1 MTHKKVTDIH
11 VRDLGLAHSGR
22 HLKHTNPTEFTLKK
36 LLVLPN
42 ARGIPATASA
52 QPPMAAIGKGV
63 QNEQIEVQQRTN
75 WTFKAVVRIAKNKLF
90 KGWNFMRVRKVVTRS
105 GKRFRGKFPSQKMNK
120 MVHWESLLERDAIFH
135 FEYHPLVVKYQEQPS
150 IEFYYDQH
158 GEQHR
163 YIPDFLVTFKDDS
176 ELLVEIKYVCDLA
189 SKKAR
194 DKYKAVAQR
203 FEEQGRRF
211 RIMTELD
218 IRREP
223 LLSNLQHIHRGG
235 KRIAQT
241 ESEVQLAKTLAGSSH
256 LTLANA
262 VAQLKGLHNVLRLVR
277 SNHLLVNLEVPL
289 SDDSDIFL
297 TKKEGGHHGAFRI

>member
-11 VRDLGLAHSGR
+11 VRDLGFARSGR
-22 HLKHTNPTEFTLKK
+22 HPKHSNPTEFSLKTLP
-36 LLVLPN
+36 VLPN
-42 ARGIPATASA
+42 ARGISATAGTQS
-52 QPPMAAIGKGV
+52 PMAAFGKSV
-63 QNEQIEVQQRTN
+63 QNKEIEVQKRTN
-75 WTFKAVVRIAKNKLF
+75 WTLKAVVRLAKNKLL
-90 KGWNFMRVRKVVTRS
+90 KGWCHMRVRKVVTRS

-150 IEFYYDQH
+150 IEFYYDQY

-189 SKKAR
+189 NKKAR
-194 DKYKAVAQR
+194 DKYQAIAQR

-211 RIMTELD
+211 RVMTEVD

-235 KRIAQT
+235 KRIAQA
-241 ESEVQLAKTLAGSSH
+241 ESEFHLARTLASGSRW
-256 LTLANA
+256 TLVNV

-277 SNHLLVNLEVPL
+277 SNHLLINLEVPL
-289 SDDSDIFL
+289 SDDSDVFL
-297 TKKEGGHHGAFRI
+297 TEKKGGHYGAFRI